1 MEIYFVTLR
10 AAGNDHCNVYK
21 TDSNITASYKEASN
35 THTPKHE
42 KREYW
47 VTWENENIYFKK
59 QANKKRNLGQNG
71 KPRQLLF
78 SFKYQKQPQQGVQ
91 NTS

>member
-1 MEIYFVTLR
+1 MTFLPLNIQIIESFNQRREFHDENILLFDKNIKHEYSVNMEIYFVTLR

-47 VTWENENIYFKK
+47 VT
-59 QANKKRNLGQNG
+59 
-71 KPRQLLF
+71 
-78 SFKYQKQPQQGVQ
+78 
-91 NTS
+91 